1 MLYPLSYRGAID
13 ILSDYAVIHKL
24 WRTNM
29 PISSLPR
36 TVIILSLVSFFN
48 DLASEMVVPL
58 IPVLLISVLA
68 AGPVALGLI
77 EGVADAV
84 ASLLKLWSGRRSD
97 LLGGQRKGF
106 AVAGYSVSNI
116 ARPLF
121 GLAGSWPVLLVLRSL
136 DRVGKGLRSA
146 PRDALI
152 VDVTPPAMRGLA
164 FGLHRAFDNAGA
176 VGGSLIAAAVL
187 SSSGQSL
194 AQVILWSAVPG
205 AISVLLIALGVGERY
220 PAQRIAKHTE
230 TLPVLP
236 WAQLPPALRRY
247 LWVLM
252 LFTFARVS
260 ETFIVFRGHELG
272 MSVVSLLIL
281 WAILNLTKA
290 LTSIRGG
297 AVADRIGKKPVILFG
312 WATLGLC
319 YIGLGWVTT
328 QSGLWVATVL
338 FGLFAGLVEGP
349 ERALISDFAGEA
361 YRGTAYGWYH
371 LMVGIAAV
379 PAGLLFGVIWQW
391 LGAEAAFRYAGA
403 LALAAALMMHGWA
416 NPARIGKTI

>member
-1 MLYPLSYRGAID
+1 
-13 ILSDYAVIHKL
+13 
-24 WRTNM
+24 M

-58 IPVLLISVLA
+58 IPVLLASILA

-77 EGVADAV
+77 EGAADAV

-97 LLGGQRKGF
+97 RLGGQRKGF
-106 AVAGYSVSNI
+106 AVAGYGLSNMT
-116 ARPLF
+116 RPLF
-121 GLAGSWPVLLVLRSL
+121 GLAGSWPVLLLLRSL

-146 PRDALI
+146 PRDALL

-187 SSSGQSL
+187 SWLGQSL
-194 AQVILWSAVPG
+194 TQVILWSVVPG
-205 AISVLLIALGVGERY
+205 AISVLLIVLGIGDRVQRKVAET
-220 PAQRIAKHTE
+220 PAA
-230 TLPVLP
+230 TLPILP
-236 WAQLPPALRRY
+236 WSELPKPLRRY

-272 MSVVSLLIL
+272 MNVVTLLVL
-281 WAILNLTKA
+281 WAMLNATKA
-290 LTSIRGG
+290 LTSIYGG
-297 AVADRIGKKPVILFG
+297 RWADGTGKEPVILFAWAGLG
-312 WATLGLC
+312 WCFL
-319 YIGLGWVTT
+319 GLGWVST
-328 QSGLWVATVL
+328 QAGLWFATCL
-338 FGLFAGLVEGP
+338 FGLFAGIAEGP
-349 ERALISDFAGEA
+349 ERALISDFSGEK

-379 PAGLLFGVIWQW
+379 PAGLLFGSLWHA
-391 LGAEAAFRYAGA
+391 LGAEAAFRYAGITA
-403 LALAAALMMHGWA
+403 ICAALLMHFWA
-416 NPARIGKTI
+416 WSARTGKNI